1 MDGDESDMAKEILLW
16 ILCII
21 GYIVFGIITG
31 MIVIYIEK
39 KNKNFD
45 PEDEDNVSYIGMA
58 VFWPVT
64 IGLFII
70 IYPFVKL
77 YDFFM
82 WFGKNIN
89 TDDK

>member
-1 MDGDESDMAKEILLW
+1 MDKEVLLW

-21 GYIVFGIITG
+21 GYIAIGICVG
-31 MIVIYIEK
+31 MIAIYIDK
-39 KNKNFD
+39 KNGNFD
-45 PEDEDNVSYIGMA
+45 SEDEDNIVSYVGMA